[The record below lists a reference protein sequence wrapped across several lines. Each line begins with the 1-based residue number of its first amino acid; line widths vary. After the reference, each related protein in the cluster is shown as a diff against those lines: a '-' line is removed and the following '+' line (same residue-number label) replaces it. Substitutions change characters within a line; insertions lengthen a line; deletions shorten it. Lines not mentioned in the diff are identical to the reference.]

1 MGEPMKIQRKRVQAN
16 VSSAATG
23 DIAFLLIIFFLILA
37 RVQDDSHLKWEPAS
51 GTNIEQVKN
60 ARASVVIDLDKQ
72 TYLNGG
78 QIGVGQLE
86 DELDKLLAEDPER
99 AVLLKVHREA
109 TAIYYEP
116 AIEAISE
123 AGGTVYH
130 ILKKE

>member
-1 MGEPMKIQRKRVQAN
+1 MKIRRKRVQAN

-37 RVQDDSHLKWEPAS
+37 RVQDDSHLKWQPAQ
-51 GTNIEQVKN
+51 GTDIEQVKN
-60 ARASVVIDLDKQ
+60 ARASVVIDVENN
-72 TYLNGG
+72 TFLNGG
-78 QIGVGQLE
+78 QIGVGQLA
-86 DELDKLLAEDPER
+86 DELDKVLDADPER
-99 AVLLKVHREA
+99 AVLFKVHREA

-130 ILKKE
+130 ILEKE

>member
-1 MGEPMKIQRKRVQAN
+1 VKIRRKRVQAN

-37 RVQDDSHLKWEPAS
+37 RVQDDSHLQWIPAQ
-51 GTNIEQVKN
+51 GTDIEQVKN
-60 ARASVVIDLDKQ
+60 ARASVVIDVDNN

-78 QIGVGQLE
+78 QIGVGQLA
-86 DELDKLLAEDPER
+86 DELEKVIDVDPNR
-99 AVLLKVHREA
+99 AVLFKVHREA

-130 ILKKE
+130 ILEKE